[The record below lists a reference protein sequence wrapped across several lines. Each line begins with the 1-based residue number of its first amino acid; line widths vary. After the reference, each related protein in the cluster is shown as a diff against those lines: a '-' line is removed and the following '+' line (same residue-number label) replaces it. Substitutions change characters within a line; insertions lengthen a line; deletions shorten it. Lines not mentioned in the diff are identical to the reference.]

1 MISIRPATESDL
13 DEIWRIQAAS
23 GQAAQ
28 WNPADYLPY
37 QCLVAMD
44 SRAAGLPAGADRITG
59 FAVAR
64 PTAPDELEILNIA
77 VDPPFRRRGVARS
90 LVRQLL
96 DNYRGTVWL
105 EVRESNAAARQ
116 LYHSFGFQVN
126 SVRENY
132 YSAPTESAIV
142 MKFHSC

>member
-1 MISIRPATESDL
+1 VISIRPATESDL
-13 DEIWRIQAAS
+13 DEIWRIQAVS

-28 WNPADYLPY
+28 WNPADYLLH
-37 QCLVAMD
+37 QCLVAVD
-44 SRAAGLPAGADRITG
+44 SGAIGSPAGLERIAG

-64 PTAPDELEILNIA
+64 QTAPDELEILNIA

-90 LVRQLL
+90 LIQRLL
-96 DNYRGTVWL
+96 ANYRGTVWL
-105 EVRESNAAARQ
+105 EVRQSNGAARQ
-116 LYHSFGFQVN
+116 LYHALGFQVN

-132 YSAPTESAIV
+132 YNAPPESAIV

>member
-1 MISIRPATESDL
+1 VIAIRPATESDL
-13 DEIWRIQAAS
+13 DEIWRIQAVS

-28 WNPADYLPY
+28 WNPADYLRY
-37 QCLVAMD
+37 QCLVALD
-44 SRAAGLPAGADRITG
+44 SVAIGRPAGFERIAG

-64 PTAPDELEILNIA
+64 QTAPDEMELLNVA
-77 VDPPFRRRGVARS
+77 VDPPCRRRGVARS
-90 LVRQLL
+90 LIRQLL

-105 EVRESNAAARQ
+105 EVRQSNSAARQ
-116 LYHSFGFQVN
+116 LYHALGFQVN
-126 SVRENY
+126 AVREDY

>member
-23 GQAAQ
+23 GPAAQ
-28 WNPADYLPY
+28 WNPADYLQY
-37 QCLVAMD
+37 QCLVAVE
-44 SRAAGLPAGADRITG
+44 SGAAGLPAGVERITG

-64 PTAPDELEILNIA
+64 QTASDEREILNVA
-77 VDPPFRRRGVARS
+77 VDPPFRRRGVARG
-90 LVRQLL
+90 LIRHLL

-105 EVRESNAAARQ
+105 EVRQSNGGARH
-116 LYHSFGFQVN
+116 LYHALGFQV
-126 SVRENY
+126 SAVRENY

>member
-1 MISIRPATESDL
+1 VISIRPATESDL

-28 WNPADYLPY
+28 WNPADYLRY
-37 QCLVAMD
+37 QCVVAVD
-44 SRAAGLPAGADRITG
+44 SGAKGSPAGFERVTG

-64 PTAPDELEILNIA
+64 QTAPDELEILNIA

-90 LVRQLL
+90 LIQQLL
-96 DNYRGTVWL
+96 ANYRGTVWL
-105 EVRESNAAARQ
+105 EVRQSNAAARQ
-116 LYHSFGFQVN
+116 LYHALGFQVN

-132 YSAPTESAIV
+132 YSAPPDSAIV

>member
-13 DEIWRIQAAS
+13 DEIWRIQASS

-28 WNPADYLPY
+28 WKPADYLQY
-37 QCLVAMD
+37 QCLIAVEAG
-44 SRAAGLPAGADRITG
+44 AAGLPAGVERITG

-64 PTAPDELEILNIA
+64 LTAPDELEILNIA
-77 VDPPFRRRGVARS
+77 VDPPCRRRGVARV
-90 LVRQLL
+90 LIRQLL

-105 EVRESNAAARQ
+105 EVRQSNTAARQ
-116 LYHSFGFQVN
+116 LYHALGFQVN
-126 SVRENY
+126 AVRENY

>member
-1 MISIRPATESDL
+1 VISTRPATESDL

-28 WNPADYLPY
+28 WKPTDYLQY
-37 QCLVAMD
+37 QCLIAVE
-44 SRAAGLPAGADRITG
+44 SGAAGMPAGVERITG

-64 PTAPDELEILNIA
+64 QTAPDELEVLNIA
-77 VDPPFRRRGVARS
+77 VDPPCRRRGVARE
-90 LVRQLL
+90 LIRQIL

-105 EVRESNAAARQ
+105 EVRQSNAAARQ
-116 LYHSFGFQVN
+116 LYHSLGFRVN

>member
-28 WNPADYLPY
+28 WNPTDYLLH
-37 QCLVAMD
+37 QCLVAVD
-44 SRAAGLPAGADRITG
+44 SGAIGSPAGFERITG

-64 PTAPDELEILNIA
+64 HTAPDELEILNVA
-77 VDPPFRRRGVARS
+77 VDPPCRRRGVARS
-90 LVRQLL
+90 LIQQLL
-96 DNYRGTVWL
+96 NNYRGTVWL
-105 EVRESNAAARQ
+105 EVRQSNAAARQ
-116 LYHSFGFQVN
+116 LYHALGFQVN

-132 YSAPTESAIV
+132 YSAPHESAIV
-142 MKFHSC
+142 MKLHSC

>member
-1 MISIRPATESDL
+1 VISIRPATESDL

-28 WNPADYLPY
+28 WKPADYLRY
-37 QCLVAMD
+37 QCLIAVE
-44 SRAAGLPAGADRITG
+44 SGAAGMPAGVERITG

-64 PTAPDELEILNIA
+64 QTAPDELEVLNIA
-77 VDPPFRRRGVARS
+77 VDPPCRRRGVARG
-90 LVRQLL
+90 LIRQIL

-105 EVRESNAAARQ
+105 EVRQSNTAACQ

>member
-1 MISIRPATESDL
+1 VISIRPATESDL
-13 DEIWRIQAAS
+13 DEIWRIQTAS

-28 WNPADYLPY
+28 WKPADYLRY
-37 QCLVAMD
+37 QCLVAVD
-44 SRAAGLPAGADRITG
+44 SGAGFERITG
-59 FAVAR
+59 FAVTR
-64 PTAPDELEILNIA
+64 QTAPDEMEILNVA
-77 VDPPFRRRGVARS
+77 VDPPCRRRGVARS
-90 LVRQLL
+90 LIRQLL

-105 EVRESNAAARQ
+105 EVRQSNTAARQ
-116 LYHSFGFQVN
+116 LYHAFGFQVN

>member
-28 WNPADYLPY
+28 WKPADYLRY
-37 QCLVAMD
+37 QCLIAVE
-44 SRAAGLPAGADRITG
+44 SGAAGMPAGVERITG

-64 PTAPDELEILNIA
+64 QTAPDELEVLNLA
-77 VDPPFRRRGVARS
+77 VDPPCRRRGVARG
-90 LVRQLL
+90 LIRQIL

-105 EVRESNAAARQ
+105 EVRQSNTAARQ

>member
-1 MISIRPATESDL
+1 VISIRPATESDL

-28 WNPADYLPY
+28 WKPADYLRY
-37 QCLVAMD
+37 QCLIAVE
-44 SRAAGLPAGADRITG
+44 SGAAGMPAGVERITG

-64 PTAPDELEILNIA
+64 QTAPDELEVLNLA
-77 VDPPFRRRGVARS
+77 VDPPCRRRGVARG
-90 LVRQLL
+90 LIRQIL

-105 EVRESNAAARQ
+105 EVRQSNTAARQ

>member
-1 MISIRPATESDL
+1 VISIRPATESDL

-28 WNPADYLPY
+28 WKPADYLQY
-37 QCLVAMD
+37 QCLVAVEWG
-44 SRAAGLPAGADRITG
+44 AAGLPAGVERITG

-77 VDPPFRRRGVARS
+77 VDSPFRRRGIARG
-90 LVRQLL
+90 LIRQLL
-96 DNYRGTVWL
+96 DNHRGTVWL
-105 EVRESNAAARQ
+105 EVRQSNAAARQ
-116 LYHSFGFQVN
+116 FYHALGFQVI